1 MAVRHTLLGLLS
13 WEPMHGYRLRQVAQA
28 YSWMYP
34 MTNASVYPALH
45 ELERN
50 GFIVHDTEVHN
61 GRARKVYRITDRG
74 RQELRRWLAVAPDS
88 DASVRDQ
95 MLLKVSMLD
104 DATLPAASEWLDAAI
119 AEIRAQLAAS
129 ISETPNETPNQYTRL
144 SREYGHELLRLRLR
158 LLERVRNIEPVEQAE
173 HTASAC

>member
-1 MAVRHTLLGLLS
+1 
-13 WEPMHGYRLRQVAQA
+13 MHGYRLRQVAQA

-45 ELERN
+45 ELERD
-50 GFIVHDTEVHN
+50 GFIEHDTEVHN

-74 RQELRRWLAVAPDS
+74 RNELHRWLAVAPDA

-104 DATLPAASEWLDAAI
+104 DTTLPAAGEWLDAAI
-119 AEIRAQLAAS
+119 VQLRDELANAMRDTEDREHS
-129 ISETPNETPNQYTRL
+129 PYTQL

-158 LLERVRNIEPVEQAE
+158 LLERVRSVGSGE
-173 HTASAC
+173 HAASAS

>member
-1 MAVRHTLLGLLS
+1 MAIRHTLLGLLG

-45 ELERN
+45 ELERE

-74 RQELRRWLAVAPDS
+74 RGELRRWLAIAPEGE
-88 DASVRDQ
+88 ASLRDQ

-104 DATLPAASEWLDAAI
+104 DTTLPAASGWLDDAI
-119 AEIRAQLAAS
+119 DQIRQQLADS
-129 ISETPNETPNQYTRL
+129 IGEATDDTQTPYTRI

-158 LLERVRNIEPVEQAE
+158 LLERVREVESSE
-173 HTASAC
+173 RSASAS

>member
-1 MAVRHTLLGLLS
+1 
-13 WEPMHGYRLRQVAQA
+13 MHGYRLRQVAQA

-45 ELERN
+45 ELEAD
-50 GFIVHDTEVHN
+50 GFIEHNTEVHN

-74 RQELRRWLAVAPDS
+74 QNELQRWLAIAPDG

-104 DATLPAASEWLDAAI
+104 DTSMPAAGAWLDEAIERIRDELTATLCESVDRDQSP
-119 AEIRAQLAAS
+119 
-129 ISETPNETPNQYTRL
+129 YTQL
-144 SREYGHELLRLRLR
+144 SREYGLELLRLRLR
-158 LLERVRNIEPVEQAE
+158 LLERVRNVPAAE
-173 HTASAC
+173 HAATAS

>member
-1 MAVRHTLLGLLS
+1 
-13 WEPMHGYRLRQVAQA
+13 MHGYKLRQVAQA

-45 ELERN
+45 ELERE
-50 GFIVHDTEVHN
+50 GFIEHDTEVHN

-74 RQELRRWLAVAPDS
+74 RNELQRWLAVAPDA

-104 DATLPAASEWLDAAI
+104 ETTLPAAGEWLDEAI
-119 AEIRAQLAAS
+119 ARMRSELADSIREVSEREPSPYAQ
-129 ISETPNETPNQYTRL
+129 L
-144 SREYGHELLRLRLR
+144 SREYGNELLRLRLR
-158 LLERVRNIEPVEQAE
+158 LLERVRNVRGAE
-173 HTASAC
+173 HAASAS

>member
-1 MAVRHTLLGLLS
+1 
-13 WEPMHGYRLRQVAQA
+13 MHGYRLRQVAQA

-45 ELERN
+45 ELERD

-74 RQELRRWLAVAPDS
+74 RSELRRWLAIAPDA

-104 DATLPAASEWLDAAI
+104 DTTLPAASGWLDEAI
-119 AEIRAQLAAS
+119 EQIREQLATAM
-129 ISETPNETPNQYTRL
+129 SETDDETQTPYTRI
-144 SREYGHELLRLRLR
+144 SHEYGRELLRLRLR
-158 LLERVRNIEPVEQAE
+158 LLERVRDVEASEQK
-173 HTASAC
+173 ASAS